1 MSSAGKIYRL
11 ENESNESNESNERIM
26 KEKVTK
32 KVNKL
37 IKPS

>member
-11 ENESNESNESNERIM
+11 ESESNERIM

-32 KVNKL
+32 KVTKKVNKL